1 MYPARHLGQPQLTG
15 QLQLLGIEQAKH
27 PGKGVVRGDARG
39 QGDEADEPV
48 VVQFAELG
56 HFHPV
61 VCACDGGAQCHG
73 EDGLEFMAARA
84 RKAWIGDELQ
94 VLQQGHGTWIG

>member
-1 MYPARHLGQPQLTG
+1 M
-15 QLQLLGIEQAKH
+15 
-27 PGKGVVRGDARG
+27 
-39 QGDEADEPV
+39 
-48 VVQFAELG
+48 VQFAELG

-94 VLQQGHGTWIG
+94 VLQQGHGT